1 MGRMVKTRRRYRPI
15 AAVLLA
21 VFAAGSMRADGLQM
35 FVGSAAAQIV
45 QPRDFIVDS
54 KKFLDSCPP
63 GHRIRFQREETS
75 LNVDPHWLD
84 TYSLFQLAERFRNQC
99 PIEPVQSGQGL
110 INPLFFNRSIIA
122 AAQINPTTLGGSYF
136 GLRIAFIPPREDKP
150 FLGMSREPVQQP
162 SVFEITPALPDAGKS
177 QPPSKIY
184 DLHYPDDGMG
194 SSTTVRLS
202 CNGGG
207 PETDGKRACFT
218 VTSFDTPYR
227 YRGVLSVYYMVQ
239 QAYSP
244 ASQKPANSELAEP
257 ELWLA
262 FDTRIRAWIDSMMGK
277 P

>member
-1 MGRMVKTRRRYRPI
+1 MGRRVKTRRRYRPI

-99 PIEPVQSGQGL
+99 PLETVQTGPWLS
-110 INPLFFNRSIIA
+110 NPLFFNRSIIV
-122 AAQINPTTLGGSYF
+122 AAQIAPTNLGSSYF
-136 GLRIAFIPPREDKP
+136 GLRIAFVPSREDKP
-150 FLGMSREPVQQP
+150 FPGMSREPVQQP
-162 SVFEITPALPDAGKS
+162 SVSEIAPALADAGKS
-177 QPPSKIY
+177 HPPNKIY
-184 DLHYPDDGMG
+184 DLHYPDDGTG

-207 PETDGKRACFT
+207 PETRGQRACFT

-227 YRGVLSVYYMVQ
+227 YRGTLSIYYMVQ
-239 QAYSP
+239 QSYPPSAPESL
-244 ASQKPANSELAEP
+244 ASNLAEP

-262 FDTRIRAWIDSMMGK
+262 FDMRIRAWIDSMLTT